1 MPCDGCAARCPPGAE
16 PCRRGGAAA
25 RRRASHRARGARP
38 GTRCPR
44 CQPPG
49 TRSRAMPMIRVE
61 LFPGRSADQKR
72 RFAKAVTD
80 SFVEICGS
88 TPEAVHVVFVEVAKD
103 DWAIAGRLA
112 SDAAPAKP

>member
-1 MPCDGCAARCPPGAE
+1 
-16 PCRRGGAAA
+16 
-25 RRRASHRARGARP
+25 
-38 GTRCPR
+38 
-44 CQPPG
+44 
-49 TRSRAMPMIRVE
+49 MPMIRVE

-103 DWAIAGRLA
+103 DWATPAETSTARLVQLAGLGIALHFLPGDMRMRLERA
-112 SDAAPAKP
+112 LAGLHPVALGA